1 VLVFNIVFEGFWRD
15 FGEVLEAKM
24 NPKIDFSTS
33 FWRLFFVP
41 SILMVFLMH
50 FDVCFNARILNFIA
64 PVEAK
69 RIFLRFGTFGT
80 CSKNACKMHP
90 KKHGF

>member
-1 VLVFNIVFEGFWRD
+1 MD
-15 FGEVLEAKM
+15 FGGVLEAKM
-24 NPKIDFSTS
+24 RPKIDFWSA

-41 SILMVFLMH
+41 SFLIDFLMR
-50 FDVCFNARILNFIA
+50 FDTFFDARILDFIA

-69 RIFLRFGTFGT
+69 RVFLRFGTFGT

>member
-1 VLVFNIVFEGFWRD
+1 MD
-15 FGEVLEAKM
+15 FGGVLEGVRA
-24 NPKIDFSTS
+24 PKIDFWGA
-33 FWRLFFVP
+33 FWPLFFVP
-41 SILMVFLMH
+41 SFLIDFLMR
-50 FDVCFNARILNFIA
+50 FDTFFDARILDFIA

-69 RIFLRFGTFGT
+69 RVFLRFGTFGT